1 MMNKILSNVV
11 IHKDYSKDI
20 VRILKSN
27 RSDEVIR
34 KKLSKYHE
42 NDIADAVKL
51 LDKDTRIR
59 LYKILG
65 EKNVKVVQKVIEKKG
80 KVY

>member
-1 MMNKILSNVV
+1 MRRLS
-11 IHKDYSKDI
+11 
-20 VRILKSN
+20 
-27 RSDEVIR
+27 
-34 KKLSKYHE
+34 E
-42 NDIADAVKL
+42 NWAVLAGPDL
-51 LDKDTRIR
+51 LNR

>member
-1 MMNKILSNVV
+1 MNKILSNVV

-65 EKNVKVVQKVIEKKG
+65 EKNVKLVEKNLINLG
-80 KVY
+80 K

>member
-1 MMNKILSNVV
+1 MSWRHFVDSDGKRPGHYVFKRRTENAQTFRKLG
-11 IHKDYSKDI
+11 
-20 VRILKSN
+20 KSLAGP
-27 RSDEVIR
+27 D
-34 KKLSKYHE
+34 
-42 NDIADAVKL
+42 L
-51 LDKDTRIR
+51 LNR

>member
-1 MMNKILSNVV
+1 MNKILSNVV

-42 NDIADAVKL
+42 NDIA
-51 LDKDTRIR
+51 
-59 LYKILG
+59 
-65 EKNVKVVQKVIEKKG
+65 
-80 KVY
+80 

>member
-1 MMNKILSNVV
+1 MRRLS
-11 IHKDYSKDI
+11 
-20 VRILKSN
+20 
-27 RSDEVIR
+27 
-34 KKLSKYHE
+34 E
-42 NDIADAVKL
+42 NWAVLAGLDL
-51 LDKDTRIR
+51 LNR

>member
-1 MMNKILSNVV
+1 MNKILSNVV

-51 LDKDTRIR
+51 LDKEKRIR
-59 LYKILG
+59 LYNILVFISG
-65 EKNVKVVQKVIEKKG
+65 RYTR
-80 KVY
+80 VYRRTVCG

>member
-1 MMNKILSNVV
+1 MNKILSNVV